1 MEFFVAAR
9 RRRWREFSAFCVHPL
24 RVSSHVKRAQAVVQL
39 APRAGA
45 AARMLRL
52 ALLWFS
58 SSHSNIVVG
67 ARRSA
72 SRRVALNSLRAYR
85 SRRRLRQRRNT
96 TARALGHH
104 A

>member
-1 MEFFVAAR
+1 
-9 RRRWREFSAFCVHPL
+9 L
-24 RVSSHVKRAQAVVQL
+24 RVSSLVKRAQAVVQL

-45 AARMLRL
+45 AAQLPPPV

-58 SSHSNIVVG
+58 SSHSNSVVG

-72 SRRVALNSLRAYR
+72 SHRVALNSLRAYR
-85 SRRRLRQRRNT
+85 SRRGLLQHRNT

>member
-1 MEFFVAAR
+1 
-9 RRRWREFSAFCVHPL
+9 L
-24 RVSSHVKRAQAVVQL
+24 RVSSLVKRAQAVVQL

-45 AARMLRL
+45 AAMLPPV

-58 SSHSNIVVG
+58 SSHSNSVVG
-67 ARRSA
+67 AARRSA

-85 SRRRLRQRRNT
+85 SRRGLLQHRNT